1 MSAASLEAKASD
13 TIPVMLNE
21 FVLAVVRAAEE
32 HGEPA
37 VHPWLVGAGALAIL
51 LLMLVG
57 LIAFGGG
64 RDHS

>member
-1 MSAASLEAKASD
+1 
-13 TIPVMLNE
+13 MLNE

-37 VHPWLVGAGALAIL
+37 VHPWFIGGATLAIL

-57 LIAFGGG
+57 LVAFGGG